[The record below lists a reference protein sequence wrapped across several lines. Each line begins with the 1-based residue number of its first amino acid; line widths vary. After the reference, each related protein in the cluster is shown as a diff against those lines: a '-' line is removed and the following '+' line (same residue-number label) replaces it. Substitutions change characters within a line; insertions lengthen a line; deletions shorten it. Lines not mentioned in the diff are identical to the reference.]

1 MATSLT
7 DLGAVSQ
14 RNFFGLYCQKQMSN
28 IGCRMNLTLVRVSVF
43 VCVGASLSAWNFP
56 ARAHG
61 DMHAQI
67 VETTRQIERDPGNAQ
82 LYFNRGE
89 FHRAHR
95 DWDLAQADYDRAI
108 VLNPQLGV
116 VDFARGSLYL
126 EAGWLQSAKVALD
139 RFLKKYPNH
148 VEALVARARTSMKL
162 DEPSAAARDYTLA
175 IAAGTESR
183 PDIYIERAQAL
194 TAGDKPDPEAALRG
208 LEEGIK
214 KLGPL
219 ITFQLYA
226 IDIEIKQKHFE
237 AALSRLDEVMAKS
250 PRKESWLARRGE
262 ILQQAGRT
270 AEAREAFEAAL
281 KAIATLPAAR
291 RQVPAMVDL
300 EKRLRSDLEG
310 LAGGLEKPQPEK

>member
-1 MATSLT
+1 
-7 DLGAVSQ
+7 
-14 RNFFGLYCQKQMSN
+14 
-28 IGCRMNLTLVRVSVF
+28 MNSTFVRLSVF
-43 VCVGASLSAWNFP
+43 VGVAVSLGAWNFS

-67 VETTRQIERDPGNAQ
+67 VETTKQIERDPGNAP

-108 VLNPQLGV
+108 ALNPQLSV

-126 EAGWLQSAKVALD
+126 EAGWPQSAKVALD
-139 RFLKKYPNH
+139 RFLSKATNH
-148 VEALVARARTSMKL
+148 LEGLVARARTLVKL
-162 DEPSAAARDYTLA
+162 EQPLAAAGDFTRA
-175 IAAGTESR
+175 IDLGTESR
-183 PDIYIERAQAL
+183 PDLYIERAQAL

-219 ITFQLYA
+219 ITFLLYA
-226 IDIEIKQKHFE
+226 IDLEIKQKRFD
-237 AALSRLDEVMAKS
+237 AALARLDEVIAKS

-262 ILQQAGRT
+262 ILLQAGR
-270 AEAREAFEAAL
+270 AGEAREAFEAAL
-281 KAIATLPAAR
+281 KAIAALPAAR

-300 EKRLRSDLEG
+300 EKRLRSALEG
-310 LAGGLEKPQPEK
+310 AAGGSEKQKPLT

>member
-1 MATSLT
+1 
-7 DLGAVSQ
+7 
-14 RNFFGLYCQKQMSN
+14 
-28 IGCRMNLTLVRVSVF
+28 MNSTFVRLSVF
-43 VCVGASLSAWNFP
+43 VGVVASLGAWNFS

-67 VETTRQIERDPGNAQ
+67 VETTKQIERDPGNAP

-108 VLNPQLGV
+108 ALNPQLSV

-126 EAGWLQSAKVALD
+126 EAGWPQSAKVALD
-139 RFLKKYPNH
+139 RFLSKATNH
-148 VEALVARARTSMKL
+148 VEGLVARARTLVKL
-162 DEPSAAARDYTLA
+162 EQPLAAAGDFTRA
-175 IAAGTESR
+175 IDLGTESR
-183 PDIYIERAQAL
+183 PDLYIERAQAL

-219 ITFQLYA
+219 ITFLLYA
-226 IDIEIKQKHFE
+226 IDLEIKQKRFD
-237 AALSRLDEVMAKS
+237 AALARLDEVMAKS

-262 ILQQAGRT
+262 ILQQAGR
-270 AEAREAFEAAL
+270 AGEAREAMEAAL
-281 KAIATLPAAR
+281 KAIAALPAAR

-300 EKRLRSDLEG
+300 EKRLRSALEG
-310 LAGGLEKPQPEK
+310 AAGSSKKQKPLT

>member
-1 MATSLT
+1 
-7 DLGAVSQ
+7 
-14 RNFFGLYCQKQMSN
+14 
-28 IGCRMNLTLVRVSVF
+28 MNSTFVRFSVF
-43 VCVGASLSAWNFP
+43 VGVAASLGAWNFS

-67 VETTRQIERDPGNAQ
+67 VETTKQIERDPGNAQ

-108 VLNPQLGV
+108 ALNPQLSV

-126 EAGWLQSAKVALD
+126 EAGWPQSAKVALD
-139 RFLKKYPNH
+139 RFLKKTTNH
-148 VEALVARARTSMKL
+148 VEGLVARARTLVKL
-162 DEPSAAARDYTLA
+162 EQPLAAAGDFTRA
-175 IAAGTESR
+175 IDLGTESR
-183 PDIYIERAQAL
+183 PDLYIERAQAL
-194 TAGDKPDPEAALRG
+194 TAEDKPDPEAALRG

-226 IDIEIKQKHFE
+226 IDLEIKQKRFD
-237 AALSRLDEVMAKS
+237 AALARLDEVMAKS

-262 ILQQAGRT
+262 ILQQAGR
-270 AEAREAFEAAL
+270 AGEAREAFEAAL
-281 KAIATLPAAR
+281 KAIAALPAAR

-300 EKRLRSDLEG
+300 EKRLRSALEG
-310 LAGGLEKPQPEK
+310 AAGGSEKQKPLK

>member
-1 MATSLT
+1 
-7 DLGAVSQ
+7 
-14 RNFFGLYCQKQMSN
+14 
-28 IGCRMNLTLVRVSVF
+28 MNSTFVRFSVF
-43 VCVGASLSAWNFP
+43 VGVAASLGAWNFS

-67 VETTRQIERDPGNAQ
+67 VETTKQIERDPGNAQ

-108 VLNPQLGV
+108 ALNPQLSV

-126 EAGWLQSAKVALD
+126 EAGWPQSAKVALD
-139 RFLKKYPNH
+139 RFLKKTTNH
-148 VEALVARARTSMKL
+148 VEGLVARARTLVKL
-162 DEPSAAARDYTLA
+162 EQPLAAAGDFTRA
-175 IAAGTESR
+175 IDLGTESR
-183 PDIYIERAQAL
+183 PDLYIERAQAL

-226 IDIEIKQKHFE
+226 IDLEIKQKRFD
-237 AALSRLDEVMAKS
+237 AALARLDEVMAKS

-262 ILQQAGRT
+262 ILLQAGR
-270 AEAREAFEAAL
+270 AGEAREAFEAAL
-281 KAIATLPAAR
+281 KAIAALPAAR

-300 EKRLRSDLEG
+300 EKRLRSALEG
-310 LAGGLEKPQPEK
+310 AAGGSEKQKPLK

>member
-1 MATSLT
+1 
-7 DLGAVSQ
+7 
-14 RNFFGLYCQKQMSN
+14 
-28 IGCRMNLTLVRVSVF
+28 MNSTFVRFSVF
-43 VCVGASLSAWNFP
+43 VGVAASLGAWNFS

-67 VETTRQIERDPGNAQ
+67 VETTKQIERDPGNAQ

-108 VLNPQLGV
+108 ALNPQLSV

-126 EAGWLQSAKVALD
+126 EAGWPQSAKVALD
-139 RFLKKYPNH
+139 RFLKKTTNH
-148 VEALVARARTSMKL
+148 VEGLVARARTLVKL
-162 DEPSAAARDYTLA
+162 EQPLAAAGDFTRA
-175 IAAGTESR
+175 IDLGTESR
-183 PDIYIERAQAL
+183 PDLYIERAQAL
-194 TAGDKPDPEAALRG
+194 TAEDKPDPEAALRG

-226 IDIEIKQKHFE
+226 IDLEIKQKRFD
-237 AALSRLDEVMAKS
+237 AALARLDEVMAKS

-262 ILQQAGRT
+262 ILLQAGR
-270 AEAREAFEAAL
+270 AGEAREAFEAAL
-281 KAIATLPAAR
+281 KAIAALPAAR

-300 EKRLRSDLEG
+300 EKRLRSALEG
-310 LAGGLEKPQPEK
+310 AAGGSEKQKPLK

>member
-1 MATSLT
+1 
-7 DLGAVSQ
+7 
-14 RNFFGLYCQKQMSN
+14 
-28 IGCRMNLTLVRVSVF
+28 MNSTFVRLSVF
-43 VCVGASLSAWNFP
+43 VGVAAPLGAWNFS

-67 VETTRQIERDPGNAQ
+67 VETTKQIERDPGNAP

-108 VLNPQLGV
+108 ALNPQLSV

-126 EAGWLQSAKVALD
+126 EAGWPQSAKVALD
-139 RFLKKYPNH
+139 RFLSKATNH
-148 VEALVARARTSMKL
+148 LEGLVARARTLVKL
-162 DEPSAAARDYTLA
+162 EQPLAAAGDFTRA
-175 IAAGTESR
+175 IDLGTESR
-183 PDIYIERAQAL
+183 PDLYIERAQAL

-219 ITFQLYA
+219 ITFLLYA
-226 IDIEIKQKHFE
+226 IDLEIKQKRFD
-237 AALSRLDEVMAKS
+237 AALARLDEVIAKS

-262 ILQQAGRT
+262 ILLQAGR
-270 AEAREAFEAAL
+270 AGEAREAFEAAL
-281 KAIATLPAAR
+281 KAIAALPAAR

-300 EKRLRSDLEG
+300 EKRLRSALEG
-310 LAGGLEKPQPEK
+310 AAGGSEKQKPLK

>member
-1 MATSLT
+1 
-7 DLGAVSQ
+7 
-14 RNFFGLYCQKQMSN
+14 
-28 IGCRMNLTLVRVSVF
+28 MNSTFVRLSVF
-43 VCVGASLSAWNFP
+43 VGVAAPLGAWNFS

-67 VETTRQIERDPGNAQ
+67 VETTKQIERDPGNAP

-108 VLNPQLGV
+108 ALNPQLSV

-126 EAGWLQSAKVALD
+126 EAGWPQSAKVALD
-139 RFLKKYPNH
+139 RFLSKATNH
-148 VEALVARARTSMKL
+148 LEGLVARARTLVKL
-162 DEPSAAARDYTLA
+162 EQPLAAAGDFTRA
-175 IAAGTESR
+175 IDLGTESR
-183 PDIYIERAQAL
+183 PDLYIERAQAL

-219 ITFQLYA
+219 ITFLLNA
-226 IDIEIKQKHFE
+226 IDLEIKQKRFD
-237 AALSRLDEVMAKS
+237 AALARLDEIMAKS

-262 ILQQAGRT
+262 ILLQAGR
-270 AEAREAFEAAL
+270 AGEAREAFEAAL
-281 KAIATLPAAR
+281 KAIAALPAAR

-300 EKRLRSDLEG
+300 EKRLRSALEG
-310 LAGGLEKPQPEK
+310 AAGGSEKQKPLT

>member
-1 MATSLT
+1 
-7 DLGAVSQ
+7 
-14 RNFFGLYCQKQMSN
+14 
-28 IGCRMNLTLVRVSVF
+28 MNSTFVRFSVF
-43 VCVGASLSAWNFP
+43 VGVAASLGAWNFS

-67 VETTRQIERDPGNAQ
+67 VETTKQIERDPGNAQ

-108 VLNPQLGV
+108 ALNPQLSV

-126 EAGWLQSAKVALD
+126 EAGWPQSAKVALD
-139 RFLKKYPNH
+139 RFLKKTTNH
-148 VEALVARARTSMKL
+148 VEGLVARARTLVKL
-162 DEPSAAARDYTLA
+162 EQPLAAAGDFTRA
-175 IAAGTESR
+175 IDLGTESR
-183 PDIYIERAQAL
+183 PDLYIERAQAL

-226 IDIEIKQKHFE
+226 IDLEIKQKRFD
-237 AALSRLDEVMAKS
+237 AALARLDEVMAKS

-262 ILQQAGRT
+262 ILQQAGR
-270 AEAREAFEAAL
+270 AGEAREAFEAAL
-281 KAIATLPAAR
+281 KAIAALPAAR

-300 EKRLRSDLEG
+300 EKRLRSALEG
-310 LAGGLEKPQPEK
+310 AAGGSEKQKPLK